1 MQVTEEELPM
11 ITITAAPEREPLSG
25 LRLPVVVVLV
35 AWFAMVVLLGAGGLF
50 ESPSGTAPIAI
61 GIGFAA
67 PLVLFFAA
75 LRLSQQFK
83 ALVLSLDL
91 RLVSAVQAWR
101 FAGFGF
107 LALYAYDVLPASFA
121 LPAGLGDIAI
131 GLSAPWIVLA
141 LIRRPGFAGGTAF
154 KVWNALGVSDLVSA
168 VATGALGSV
177 LATGALGEIT
187 TAPMARLPLVLIP
200 AYFVPIFL
208 MLHITALIQ
217 ARRAPRVTG

>member
-1 MQVTEEELPM
+1 MT
-11 ITITAAPEREPLSG
+11 TITAAPEREPLSG
-25 LRLPVVVVLV
+25 RLSVAVVLV

-50 ESPSGTAPIAI
+50 ESPSGSAPIAI

-75 LRLSQQFK
+75 LRLSQPFK
-83 ALVLSLDL
+83 ALVSSLDL
-91 RLVSAVQAWR
+91 RLVSAIQAWR

-131 GLSAPWIVLA
+131 GLSAPWIVVA

-154 KVWNALGVSDLVSA
+154 KVWNALGVLDLLSA

-187 TAPMARLPLVLIP
+187 TAPTARLPLVLIP